1 MREIFVK
8 RQKNKQ
14 PYETLAAGQATA
26 SGPEQPAGDRLEL
39 HRALSYGAEEID
51 RLRRQNEI
59 LSAKVEVMDLF
70 GAVFRVSPRGH
81 VMGMGEDAAWLLRR
95 ELMKMEA
102 EGKTA

>member
-8 RQKNKQ
+8 RPKNKQ
-14 PYETLAAGQATA
+14 PIETFA
-26 SGPEQPAGDRLEL
+26 SSEGVAGPECVGGDKLDL

-70 GAVFRVSPRGH
+70 GAVFRTSPRGH
-81 VMGMGEDAAWLLRR
+81 NMGGGEDAAWLLRR
-95 ELMKMEA
+95 ELTKMEA
-102 EGKTA
+102 ERKTA